1 MGKEIERRFLVKGDG
16 WRGLGEG
23 VDFKQGFLST
33 VKERVVRVRIAGQKA
48 TLTLKGVSEGYSR
61 LEFEYPIPREEAQ
74 SILDN
79 LCERPWIEK
88 TRHRIPIG
96 DVVWEVDEFRGANQ
110 GLIMA
115 EVELQDENQAVD
127 LPDWIGREVS
137 TDARFFNA
145 NLVHTPFSLWGGPDM
160 FD

>member
-1 MGKEIERRFLVKGDG
+1 MGKEIERRFLVKNDG

-23 VDFKQGFLST
+23 VEFQQGFLST
-33 VKERVVRVRIAGQKA
+33 VKERVVRVRIAGEMA
-48 TLTLKGVSEGYSR
+48 TLTLKGISEGFSR
-61 LEFEYPIPREEAQ
+61 LEFEYPIPKAEAQ

-88 TRHRIPIG
+88 TRYRIPIG
-96 DVVWEVDEFRGANQ
+96 DLVWEVDEFRGANS

-115 EVELQDENQAVD
+115 EVELTNENQLVE

-145 NLVHTPFSLWGGPDM
+145 NLVHTPFSLWGGPEM
-160 FD
+160 FT